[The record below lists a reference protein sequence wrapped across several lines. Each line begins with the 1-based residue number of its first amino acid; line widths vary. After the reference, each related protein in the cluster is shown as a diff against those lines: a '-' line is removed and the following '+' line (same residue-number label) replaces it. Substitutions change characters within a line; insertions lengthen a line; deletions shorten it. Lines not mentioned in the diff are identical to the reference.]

1 MTAPE
6 LSPEDENARH
16 KLKSAKHKAAR
27 DKIMAT
33 KTGEKGLLIVHTG
46 TGKGKTSAA
55 LGMVFRHIGHEM
67 PVGVVQFTKSPAWDT
82 GEARLLAK
90 FPELVTLHIM
100 GEGFTWETQDR
111 ERDIAAATRGWERAK
126 ELIRD
131 DRHRMVLLD
140 ELNIVLRYDY
150 LDINEVLAFLRDEKP
165 ADKHVVITGR
175 NADAALIEMADLVTE
190 MMLVKHPFRQGVK
203 GQKGVEF

>member
-1 MTAPE
+1 MTDVIQND
-6 LSPEDENARH
+6 DENARH
-16 KLKSAKHKAAR
+16 KIKAAKHKAAK
-27 DKIMAT
+27 DKIMAS
-33 KTGEKGLLIVHTG
+33 KVGEKGLLIVHTG

-55 LGMVFRHIGHEM
+55 LGMVFRHIGHEY
-67 PVGVVQFTKSPAWDT
+67 PVGVVQFTKSPSWDT
-82 GEARLLAK
+82 GEARVLAK

-111 ERDIAAATRGWERAK
+111 ERDIAAATAGWERAK

-150 LDINEVLAFLRDEKP
+150 LDLEEVLTFLRDEKP

-175 NADAALIEMADLVTE
+175 NAKPELIEMADLVTE
-190 MMLVKHPFRQGVK
+190 MTLIKHPFRAGIK